1 MGGWGWEQRVADS
14 YWARQSA
21 FGGTRLLDSVA
32 EWPGMT
38 SKFGKKLFQEDG
50 SSRWVQRLFKSLHQA
65 KLISG
70 EEAGRSGF
78 RYSVCSTGF
87 NLAGPQGPGEQFQA
101 AVRGASFASC
111 RWGTGCGPMR
121 TG

>member
-1 MGGWGWEQRVADS
+1 M
-14 YWARQSA
+14 
-21 FGGTRLLDSVA
+21 LDAVA

-38 SKFGKKLFQEDG
+38 SKFGKKLFQETG

-87 NLAGPQGPGEQFQA
+87 NLLALRDRVSNSRA
-101 AVRGASFASC
+101 AVPGCVRCQC
-111 RWGTGCGPMR
+111 RWGTGSR
-121 TG
+121 TTRMG